1 MKKLSLLILT
11 ALLLLSGCAKAE
23 EPENP
28 YRLKTYT
35 SETTMEGIVT
45 HDIRCDYFYD
55 KNGKICQLDSYWKG
69 ELHRSEYPEYD
80 EYGNIIRSTVTNSDG
95 TQTVEEHALTLDDQ
109 HRILRDEVYVGDSC
123 QEISEYAYDKDGN
136 QTMQTLLRYP
146 KTKED
151 PSVTCQIDMTYD
163 EDGNL
168 LREDVRWNQNLPTHT
183 EYSYIDGKLEKVS
196 SYDEHDRLTGYTQ
209 YTYDETGLIVTM
221 TSYSARGDL
230 EETVVNTYDEYGN
243 LLTNESRNE
252 AYDRSGKYVYTYELI
267 ESSEAT

>member
-11 ALLLLSGCAKAE
+11 ALLLLSGCAKVE

-109 HRILRDEVYVGDSC
+109 HRILRDEVYVSDSC
-123 QEISEYAYDKDGN
+123 QEISEYAYDKAGN
-136 QTMQTLLRYP
+136 QTIQTLVRYP
-146 KTKED
+146 KTTED
-151 PSVTCQIDMTYD
+151 PSITCRIDKTYD
-163 EDGNL
+163 ENGNL
-168 LREDVRWNQNLPTHT
+168 LREDVQWNESLPTHT
-183 EYSYIDGKLEKVS
+183 KYSYKSGKLDKVS
-196 SYDEHDRLTGYTQ
+196 NYDEHNCLTDYTQ
-209 YTYDETGLIVTM
+209 YSYDETGLVVTLTTCAAGGTVEEIVM
-221 TSYSARGDL
+221 
-230 EETVVNTYDEYGN
+230 NTYDEYGN
-243 LLTNESRNE
+243 LLTSEFRDESMGRF
-252 AYDRSGKYVYTYELI
+252 GKYVYTYELI
-267 ESSEAT
+267 DPADAA